1 MFRINT
7 VKDLRMKMD
16 DITHDSDY
24 LVETKMVWAKTGKK
38 VTRKY
43 RCTFG
48 KRKGR
53 VVADPSQCS
62 KPVDMKKRF
71 TLRRTTAQKG
81 SRMTRKAQRTK
92 RTNPA
97 SKMVRALNK

>member
-1 MFRINT
+1 ML
-7 VKDLRMKMD
+7 VE
-16 DITHDSDY
+16 DIVNNNEPTT
-24 LVETKMVWAKTGKK
+24 LVETKMVWAKKGGK
-38 VTRKY
+38 VARKY

-48 KRKGR
+48 SRKGR
-53 VVADPSQCS
+53 VVSDPAQCS

-71 TLRRTTAQKG
+71 TLRRTKAQKG

-97 SKMVRALNK
+97 SKMVKALNR

>member
-1 MFRINT
+1 
-7 VKDLRMKMD
+7 MKLI
-16 DITHDSDY
+16 DITGESES
-24 LVETKMVWAKTGKK
+24 LVEAKMVWARKGKK
-38 VTRKY
+38 VARKF

-53 VVADPSQCS
+53 VVSDPQQCS

-71 TLRRTTAQKG
+71 TLRRTKAQKG
-81 SRMTRKAQRTK
+81 SRMTRKANRTK

>member
-1 MFRINT
+1 
-7 VKDLRMKMD
+7 MKLN
-16 DITHDSDY
+16 DIIWSPEDT
-24 LVETKMVWAKTGKK
+24 LIETKMVWARKGNKIA
-38 VTRKY
+38 RKY

-53 VVADPSQCS
+53 IVANPSQCS
-62 KPVDMKKRF
+62 KPVDIKKRF
-71 TLRRTTAQKG
+71 TLRRTKAQKG

>member
-1 MFRINT
+1 
-7 VKDLRMKMD
+7 MKMN
-16 DITHDSDY
+16 DITGESES
-24 LVETKMVWAKTGKK
+24 LIETKMVWARKGGK
-38 VTRKY
+38 VARKY

-53 VVADPSQCS
+53 VVSDPSQCS

-71 TLRRTTAQKG
+71 TLRRTKAQKG

-97 SKMVRALNK
+97 SKMVRALNR

>member
-1 MFRINT
+1 
-7 VKDLRMKMD
+7 MKMS
-16 DITHDSDY
+16 DIINESES
-24 LVETKMVWAKTGKK
+24 LVETKMVWAKRGNK
-38 VTRKY
+38 VARKY

-53 VVADPSQCS
+53 VVANPSQCS

-71 TLRRTTAQKG
+71 TLRG
-81 SRMTRKAQRTK
+81 RMARKAQRTK

-97 SKMVRALNK
+97 SKMVKALNR

>member
-1 MFRINT
+1 MKTSDIINE
-7 VKDLRMKMD
+7 
-16 DITHDSDY
+16 SES
-24 LVETKMVWAKTGKK
+24 LVETKMVWAKRGNK
-38 VTRKY
+38 VARKY

-48 KRKGR
+48 NRKGR

-71 TLRRTTAQKG
+71 TLRRTKAQKG
-81 SRMTRKAQRTK
+81 SRMARKAQRTK

-97 SKMVRALNK
+97 SKMVKALNR

>member
-1 MFRINT
+1 
-7 VKDLRMKMD
+7 MKLS
-16 DITHDSDY
+16 DITGETEN
-24 LVETKMVWAKTGKK
+24 LVETKMVWARKGKK
-38 VTRKY
+38 IARKY

-48 KRKGR
+48 QRKGR
-53 VVADPSQCS
+53 VVSNPSQCS

-71 TLRRTTAQKG
+71 TLRKTKAQKG

-97 SKMVRALNK
+97 SKMVRSLNK

>member
-1 MFRINT
+1 
-7 VKDLRMKMD
+7 MKLD
-16 DITHDSDY
+16 DIIYESES
-24 LVETKMVWAKTGKK
+24 LVETKMVWARKGKK
-38 VTRKY
+38 IARKY

-53 VVADPSQCS
+53 VVGDPSQCS
-62 KPVDMKKRF
+62 RPVDLQKRF
-71 TLRRTTAQKG
+71 TLRRTKAKKG
-81 SRMTRKAQRTK
+81 GMMARKAKRTK

>member
-1 MFRINT
+1 
-7 VKDLRMKMD
+7 MKLT
-16 DITHDSDY
+16 DIITNESES
-24 LVETKMVWAKTGKK
+24 LVETKMVWARKGKK
-38 VTRKY
+38 IARKF

-53 VVADPSQCS
+53 VVSDPSQCS

-71 TLRRTTAQKG
+71 TLRRTKAQKG

>member
-1 MFRINT
+1 MNFQEIYEST
-7 VKDLRMKMD
+7 A
-16 DITHDSDY
+16 I
-24 LVETKMVWAKTGKK
+24 VETKMVWARKGKK
-38 VTRKY
+38 LARKY

-71 TLRRTTAQKG
+71 TLRRTKAQKG
-81 SRMTRKAQRTK
+81 AKMSRKAQRTK
-92 RTNPA
+92 RTSST

>member
-1 MFRINT
+1 
-7 VKDLRMKMD
+7 MKLS
-16 DITHDSDY
+16 DIIGESEQ
-24 LVETKMVWAKTGKK
+24 LVEAKMVWARKGKK
-38 VTRKY
+38 VARKY

-53 VVADPSQCS
+53 VVAEPSQCS
-62 KPVDMKKRF
+62 APVDMKKRF
-71 TLRRTTAQKG
+71 TLRRTKAQKG